1 MQSTLE
7 VALSQ
12 PRETHEYRTAM
23 ASLNEEVGRLR
34 HIVADLLLLARA
46 DSGKVPFQ
54 LEPVRLDILA
64 GEVVESFSERANAL
78 GVRLEMAPA
87 PAVVIPGDE
96 RWLRQLV
103 LNLIDNAVRF
113 STGMDAH
120 TAAGGVRVT
129 VWTEDQLAILA
140 VDDAGPGIP
149 EPDLDRVFERFFRSD
164 AARTRLVDG
173 GAGLGLAICAWIVRE
188 HGGTI
193 RALQR
198 SEGGTRMILA
208 VPRSSSQPQ

>member
-1 MQSTLE
+1 
-7 VALSQ
+7 
-12 PRETHEYRTAM
+12 M

-64 GEVVESFSERANAL
+64 GEVVESFLERANDL

-87 PAVVIPGDE
+87 PPVVIPGDE

-103 LNLIDNAVRF
+103 LNLVDNAVRF
-113 STGMDAH
+113 STE
-120 TAAGGVRVT
+120 AAARATDRRVRVS
-129 VWTEDQLAILA
+129 VWTEDQLALLA
-140 VDDAGPGIP
+140 VDDDGPGIP

-164 AARTRLVDG
+164 AARTRQADG

-193 RALQR
+193 RALNR
-198 SEGGTRMILA
+198 PEGGTRMILS
-208 VPRSSSQPQ
+208 VPTFSNRPR